1 MMKEGYNM
9 KRHNDSYYHFE
20 DDLLD
25 YPGAWCFAVWSR
37 RGPGKT
43 YSALLYAYENKIPFI
58 YMKRTDDDVDIITMR
73 SEDALDFDPSP
84 YAPINRDKGTNI
96 KAVKIHKGFGAF
108 YNFDEEGH
116 PYGHAVSFIISFN
129 QIKKYKG
136 FDFSSCD
143 WVLFDEFI
151 PQSGEFCR
159 RNEGEKLLE
168 LYMTVARDRQ
178 KRGKEPLK
186 LVLFANA
193 EEISTPVTNEL
204 EIVDN
209 MVDLGASGKSHMYI
223 EERGIVLHRITLEE
237 IPLLPSEK
245 SGIYKGMEGT
255 SWHSKAFGG
264 EFTHNDFSNVT
275 KRTIKRSKGFIH
287 LHYKTHDY
295 YIYLNQDNGMYY
307 MTSRPIKCMFDYD
320 LNRENEQKKFWI
332 NHGVD
337 LRFSCIEEKMKFE
350 RYTMY
355 DLIMNYKKFFAV

>member
-1 MMKEGYNM
+1 MSM
-9 KRHNDSYYHFE
+9 KRFNDGYYHFE

-25 YPGAWCFAVWSR
+25 YPDAWCYAVWSR

-43 YSALLYAYENKIPFI
+43 YSALWYAYDNHIPII

-73 SEDALDFDPSP
+73 SEFASDFDPSP

-96 KAVKIHKGFGAF
+96 KAVKLHKGFGVF
-108 YNFDEEGH
+108 YNYDEEGEQV
-116 PYGHAVSFIISFN
+116 GGAVCYIISFN

-136 FDFSSCD
+136 FDFSAVK
-143 WVLFDEFI
+143 WLVFDEYI
-151 PQSGEFCR
+151 PQQGEFSR

-178 KRGKEPLK
+178 KRGLNPLR

-193 EEISTPVTNEL
+193 ENISTPVTNEL

-209 MVDLGASGKSHMYI
+209 MADLNASGQTHMYI
-223 EERGIVLHRITLEE
+223 EDRQMLLHHITLSEY
-237 IPLLPSEK
+237 PLTEKEK

-255 SWHSKAFGG
+255 AWHDKAFGG
-264 EFTHNDFSNVT
+264 EFVHNDFSNVT
-275 KRTIKRSKGFIH
+275 KRTLKRSKGFIH

-307 MTSRPIKCMFDYD
+307 MTSKPIRCMFDFN
-320 LNRENEQKKFWI
+320 LNRETEQKKFWI
-332 NHGVD
+332 DYGVD
-337 LRFSCIEEKMKFE
+337 LRYSCIEERMKFE

-355 DLIMNYKKFFAV
+355 DLIMNFKKFFEV